1 MIIHKMKA
9 TFGTLAGEELKLG
22 EGLNIIYAP
31 NESGK
36 STWCAFLKAML
47 YGVDTSQR
55 GKNGQLPDKT
65 KYAPWSGAPMEGEI
79 RLTHGGKDIT
89 LRRTTPSER
98 APMRDFTAVYTGT
111 DIPVPELTALD
122 AGEQLTGA
130 TAEVF
135 SRTAFIGQG
144 SVGVTGTPELERRI
158 AAIVTSG
165 EESCSWS
172 EADSQLRSWQRK
184 RRSGSRGALP
194 EIEREIALQEEKLE
208 RLQENADRRALL
220 ERELEENQRE
230 IQRLTNSMNDAR
242 QRQRKTALAQMG
254 EEKAHLQQ
262 LEDSL
267 AAARQDAAKK
277 RTALEQ
283 TRFGV
288 TDPDKVAGQVEQ
300 DAERARQALRESKKT
315 GVPFLWVGALVLALL
330 CAVLGYLVKPVLYY
344 VAAGLAVVAV
354 VLLILLLIQRK
365 KAAEALEQFRGI
377 LRQYDAKNINGIFLE
392 AETHRA
398 AYRACRAA
406 MQTEQESSALVEDA
420 REHQA
425 EVHDNLLHALD
436 FERGD
441 GEAATYFRQKQAL
454 EQLCGRL
461 RAEQAK
467 LTGAVDAIGDPMAI
481 ESELQ
486 TLRQQKNLLEAQYAA
501 IQLACDT
508 LQEADAEIQTRFS
521 PKLAEQAAEYMDFL
535 TEGRYDGVA
544 LTRDFAASA
553 RRTGDLTPRS
563 AAYLSAGAADL
574 LYLSV
579 RLAMCELTLQGEE
592 PCPIVLDDTLVNFDD
607 QRARRA
613 MELFHE
619 IAQKRQVILFT
630 CHKRDYPDAV
640 IDANII

>member
-1 MIIHKMKA
+1 MIIQKMKA

-55 GKNGQLPDKT
+55 GRNGQLPDKT

-79 RLTHGGKDIT
+79 QLTHGGKDIT
-89 LRRTTPSER
+89 LRRTTPNER
-98 APMRDFTAVYTGT
+98 APMRDFAAVYTGT
-111 DIPVPELTALD
+111 DIPVEGLTALD
-122 AGEQLTGA
+122 VGEQLTGA

-144 SVGVTGTPELERRI
+144 SIGVTGTPELERRI

-184 RRSGSRGALP
+184 RRSGNRGALP

-208 RLQENADRRALL
+208 RLKENADRRALL
-220 ERELEENQRE
+220 EQELEENRRE

-242 QRQRKTALAQMG
+242 QRQRKTALAKMG
-254 EEKAHLQQ
+254 EEKARLQQ

-288 TDPDKVAGQVEQ
+288 TDPEQVASQVEQ
-300 DAERARQALRESKKT
+300 DAEAARIALRESKKT
-315 GVPFLWVGALVLALL
+315 GTPYLWVGALVLALL
-330 CAVLGYLVKPVLYY
+330 CAVLGYLVNPLLYY
-344 VAAGLAVVAV
+344 AAAALAVLSVALV
-354 VLLILLLIQRK
+354 ILLLVQRK
-365 KAAEALEQFRGI
+365 KAAAALEQFRSI
-377 LRQYDAKNINGIFLE
+377 LRQYDARNINGMFLE

-406 MQTEQESSALVEDA
+406 MQTEQEQAALTEDA

-425 EVHDNLLHALD
+425 EVHDSLLHALD
-436 FERGD
+436 FEHGD

-454 EQLCGRL
+454 EQLCIRL
-461 RAEQAK
+461 RSEQSK
-467 LTGAVDAIGDPMAI
+467 LMGAVDAIGDPMAI

-486 TLRQQKNLLEAQYAA
+486 TLRGLKSELEAQYAA

-508 LQEADAEIQTRFS
+508 LKEADAEIQTRFS
-521 PKLAEQAAEYMDFL
+521 PQLAEQAAEYMDFL

-553 RRTGDLTPRS
+553 RRSGDLTPRS

-579 RLAMCELTLQGEE
+579 RLAICELTLQGEE
-592 PCPIVLDDTLVNFDD
+592 PCPIILDDTLVNFDD

>member
-1 MIIHKMKA
+1 MIIRRMKA

-22 EGLNIIYAP
+22 DGLNIIYAP

-36 STWCAFLKAML
+36 STWCAFLRTML
-47 YGVDTSQR
+47 YGVDTAQR
-55 GKNGQLPDKT
+55 GRNGQLPDKT

-79 RLTHGGKDIT
+79 QLTHRGEGIT
-89 LRRTTPSER
+89 LRRATPDPR
-98 APMRDFTAVYTGT
+98 TPMRDFTAVYTGT
-111 DIPVPELTALD
+111 DIPVPELTAND
-122 AGEQLTGA
+122 VGEKLTGA
-130 TAEVF
+130 SAEVF
-135 SRTAFIGQG
+135 ARTAFIGQG

-158 AAIVTSG
+158 ASIVTAG
-165 EESCSWS
+165 EETSSWS

-194 EIEREIALQEEKLE
+194 ELEREIADEEEKLE
-208 RLQENADRRALL
+208 RLQVNAQRREAL
-220 ERELEENQRE
+220 EREIAENETE
-230 IQRLTNSMNDAR
+230 IQNLTISMNDAR
-242 QRQRKTALAQMG
+242 QRQRKAALAAMG
-254 EEKAHLQQ
+254 QEKAHLQQ
-262 LEDSL
+262 LEDNL
-267 AAARQDAAKK
+267 AAARQDAAQK

-283 TRFGV
+283 TRFGI
-288 TDPDKVAGQVEQ
+288 TDPDRVAQQAEQ
-300 DAERARQALRESKKT
+300 DAEAARIALRESKKT
-315 GVPFLWVGALVLALL
+315 GTPYLWIGALVLAVL
-330 CAVLGYLVKPVLYY
+330 CAVLGYLVQPVLYY
-344 VAAGLAVVAV
+344 VAPAFAAAAVTLA
-354 VLLILLLIQRK
+354 ILLLVQRRR
-365 KAAEALEQFRGI
+365 AAAALERFRAI
-377 LRQYDAKNINGIFLE
+377 LRQYDARSINGIFLE

-398 AYRACRAA
+398 AYKACKAA
-406 MQTEQESSALVEDA
+406 MQTEKACAVAAEDA

-425 EVHDNLLHALD
+425 EVHDELLHDLD
-436 FERGD
+436 FEHGD
-441 GEAATYFRQKQAL
+441 SEAATYFRQKPAL
-454 EQLCGRL
+454 EQLCERL
-461 RAEQAK
+461 RAEHER
-467 LTGAVDAIGDPMAI
+467 TVGATAAIGAPMAI
-481 ESELQ
+481 ESSLQ
-486 TLRQQKNLLEAQYAA
+486 TLRAEKAELEAQYAA

-508 LQEADAEIQTRFS
+508 LREADAEIQTRFS
-521 PKLAEQAAEYMDFL
+521 PQLAEQAAAYMDFL

-619 IAQKRQVILFT
+619 IARKRQVILFT

>member
-1 MIIHKMKA
+1 MIIRRMKA

-22 EGLNIIYAP
+22 DGLNIIYAP

-36 STWCAFLKAML
+36 STWCAFLRAML
-47 YGVDTSQR
+47 YGVDTAQR
-55 GKNGQLPDKT
+55 GRNGQLPDKT

-79 RLTHGGKDIT
+79 QLTHRGEGIT
-89 LRRTTPSER
+89 LRRTTPDARS
-98 APMRDFTAVYTGT
+98 PMRDFAAVYTGT
-111 DIPVPELTALD
+111 DIPVPELTVSD
-122 AGEQLTGA
+122 VGEKLTGA
-130 TAEVF
+130 SAEVF
-135 SRTAFIGQG
+135 ARTAFIGQG

-158 AAIVTSG
+158 AAMVTAG
-165 EESCSWS
+165 EETSSWS
-172 EADSQLRSWQRK
+172 EADSRLRAWQRK

-194 EIEREIALQEEKLE
+194 ELEREIADEEEKLE
-208 RLQENADRRALL
+208 RLQLNAQRREAL
-220 ERELEENQRE
+220 EREIAENEAE
-230 IQRLTNSMNDAR
+230 IRRLTDSMNDAR
-242 QRQRKTALAQMG
+242 QRQRKAALAAMG
-254 EEKAHLQQ
+254 QEKARLQQ
-262 LEDSL
+262 LEDNL
-267 AAARQDAAKK
+267 AAARQDAAQK

-283 TRFGV
+283 TRFGL
-288 TDPDKVAGQVEQ
+288 TDPDQVAQQAEQ
-300 DAERARQALRESKKT
+300 DADAARIALRESKKT
-315 GVPFLWVGALVLALL
+315 GTPYLWIGALVLAVL

-344 VAAGLAVVAV
+344 VAAAFAVAAVALA
-354 VLLILLLIQRK
+354 ILLLVQRRR
-365 KAAEALEQFRGI
+365 AAAALERFRAV

-398 AYRACRAA
+398 AYKACKAA
-406 MQTEQESSALVEDA
+406 MQTEKACSAAAEDA

-425 EVHDNLLHALD
+425 EVHDELLHDLD
-436 FERGD
+436 FEHGD
-441 GEAATYFRQKQAL
+441 SEAATYFRQKQAL
-454 EQLCGRL
+454 EQLCERL
-461 RAEQAK
+461 RAEQAR
-467 LTGAVDAIGDPMAI
+467 TVGATAAIGDPMAI
-481 ESELQ
+481 ESNLQ
-486 TLRQQKNLLEAQYAA
+486 TLRAVKAELEAQYAA

-508 LQEADAEIQTRFS
+508 LKEADTEIQTRFS
-521 PKLAEQAAEYMDFL
+521 PQLAEQAAAYMDFL

-544 LTRDFAASA
+544 LARDFAASA

-607 QRARRA
+607 QRAHRA

-619 IAQKRQVILFT
+619 ISRKRQVILFT

>member
-1 MIIHKMKA
+1 MIIKSMKA

-36 STWCAFLKAML
+36 STWCAFLRSML
-47 YGVDTSQR
+47 YGIDTSQR
-55 GKNGQLPDKT
+55 GRNGQLPDKT

-89 LRRTTPSER
+89 IRRTTPHDR
-98 APMRDFTAVYTGT
+98 APMREFAAVYTGT
-111 DIPVPELTALD
+111 GIPVPGLTALD
-122 AGEQLTGA
+122 VGEKLTGA
-130 TAEVF
+130 SAEVF

-144 SVGVTGTPELERRI
+144 SVGVTGTPELEKRI

-172 EADSQLRSWQRK
+172 EADGQLRAWQRK
-184 RRSGSRGALP
+184 RRSGGRGALP
-194 EIEREIALQEEKLE
+194 ELERKIALEEGKLE
-208 RLQENADRRALL
+208 RLQENAERRALL
-220 ERELEENQRE
+220 DRELEANQNE
-230 IQRLTNSMNDAR
+230 IRRLTDSMNAAR
-242 QRQRKTALAQMG
+242 QRQRRAALAKMG
-254 EEKAHLQQ
+254 EEKAQLQK
-262 LEDSL
+262 LEDDL

-288 TDPDKVAGQVEQ
+288 TDPDRVAEQVER
-300 DAERARQALRESKKT
+300 DAENARAALRESKKT
-315 GVPFLWVGALVLALL
+315 GVPFLWVTALVLALL
-330 CAVLGYLVKPVLYY
+330 CAVLGYLVKPIFYY
-344 VAAGLAVVAV
+344 IAIALAVAGVA
-354 VLLILLLIQRK
+354 LLILLLIQRK
-365 KAAEALEQFRGI
+365 KAAEALERFRTI
-377 LRQYDAKNINGIFLE
+377 LRQYDARNINGMFLE

-398 AYRACRAA
+398 AYRACQSA
-406 MQTEQESSALVEDA
+406 MQTERECAALVEDA

-425 EVHDNLLHALD
+425 EVHDDLLHRLD
-436 FERGD
+436 FEHGD

-454 EQLCGRL
+454 EQLSERL

-467 LTGAVDAIGDPMAI
+467 LSGAVDAIGDPMAI
-481 ESELQ
+481 ESELR
-486 TLRQQKNLLEAQYAA
+486 TLKKQKTEIEDQYAA

-508 LQEADAEIQTRFS
+508 LKDADAEIQTRFS
-521 PKLAEQAAEYMDFL
+521 PQLAEQAAAYMDFL

-553 RRTGDLTPRS
+553 RRSGDLTPRS

-579 RLAMCELTLQGEE
+579 RLAMCELTLTGEE
-592 PCPIVLDDTLVNFDD
+592 PCPIILDDTLVNFDD

-619 IAQKRQVILFT
+619 IAQKRQVIFFT